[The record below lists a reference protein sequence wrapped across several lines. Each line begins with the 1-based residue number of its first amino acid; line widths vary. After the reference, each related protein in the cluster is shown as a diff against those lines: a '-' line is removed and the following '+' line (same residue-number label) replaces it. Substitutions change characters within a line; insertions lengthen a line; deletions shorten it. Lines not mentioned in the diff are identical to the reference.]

1 MNSQN
6 PSVDKEKLLKILS
19 AAAFLIFFQ
28 AYMVAPLIPRF
39 TEIFN
44 TTPQRIGLIV
54 PIYMIPYGIA
64 TLFYGLLSDHLG
76 RKRILLTSMV
86 LFVAL
91 MGLTATAQTA
101 DQMIIWRLIS
111 GIGISGVVPLSL
123 ALMSALY
130 PFEQRGRPLGW
141 IFAAMSGGM
150 AFGSTFGAILE
161 PIIGWRLTFIG
172 VSVLGIFV
180 LALIWPYRN
189 FLGESNPNNALRF
202 SSLLKSYREI
212 LSNRRAK
219 VVYSYVFLNGFF
231 HSGVFTWLGLY
242 LSRFYGLGEVA
253 IGLVIVGWGIPGFLF
268 GPSIGKLSDKH
279 GRSLLIPIGLA
290 IAALSTGALYFRPD
304 VIVVA
309 TAVAVLSLGYD
320 MTQPLLAGIVT
331 VLSASRPG
339 LSMGLNVFLLFTGFG
354 VGSLVFGE
362 LIKYS
367 FETALVTFVVLQLIL
382 ALVSIKLFKAE

>member
-44 TTPQRIGLIV
+44 TSPQRIGLVV
-54 PIYMIPYGIA
+54 PIYLIPYGVA
-64 TLFYGLLSDHLG
+64 TLFYGLLSDHLD
-76 RKRILLTSMV
+76 RKRILLTSMS
-86 LFVAL
+86 LFIVL

-101 DQMIIWRLIS
+101 DQLITWRLIS

-161 PIIGWRLTFIG
+161 PIIGWRLTFVG
-172 VSVLGIFV
+172 VSLLGVLV
-180 LALIWPYRN
+180 VALLWPYRN
-189 FLGESNPNNALRF
+189 LLGESNPNNAIRF
-202 SSLLKSYREI
+202 SSLLRSYREI

-219 VVYSYVFLNGFF
+219 IVYSYVFLNGFF

-242 LSRFYGLGEVA
+242 LSRFYGLGEIA
-253 IGLVIVGWGIPGFLF
+253 IGIVIVGWGVPGFLF
-268 GPSIGKLSDKH
+268 GPYLGKLSDKH
-279 GRSLLIPIGLA
+279 GRSLLIPVGLA
-290 IAALSTGALYFRPD
+290 VAALSTVVLFYRPD

-309 TAVAVLSLGYD
+309 IAVAFLSLGYD

-331 VLSASRPG
+331 SLSASRPG
-339 LSMGLNVFLLFTGFG
+339 LTMGLNVFLLFTGFG

-367 FETALVTFVVLQLIL
+367 FETALVVFVGLQIIL
-382 ALVSIKLFKAE
+382 TLAAIKLFKSE